1 MSVGFL
7 GVSERTLV
15 VVGVVF
21 VTGALAPGCGG
32 RAEDEDLDARE
43 RCGDAIFSHSA
54 TVKVMTLN
62 LRHDEDQWRLR
73 FELVADEIAR
83 LEPDIIG
90 LQEVQVDV
98 HQAYVLNELVAS
110 RGKARYQIYEE
121 TKPAGGEGVA
131 ILTRF
136 PILWHDHVP
145 MVDDRVSVFVR
156 VRHPSG
162 GDIDVVDTH
171 LSVGTNPAVRGARLE
186 QVAETVRLANRNLAC
201 NPTFFTGDL
210 NSGAGDAPLERLET
224 AGFVD
229 SYAYLH
235 GSPTPLD
242 GNTSDVVL
250 AEGAFEQHPQERI
263 DFVLSRGAGQRSVG
277 AVRSEVCFRN
287 HDAKGFYPSDHF
299 GVMTTFAV
307 RLR

>member
-1 MSVGFL
+1 MLVGSVRAAWRALPVF
-7 GVSERTLV
+7 GVI
-15 VVGVVF
+15 F
-21 VTGALAPGCGG
+21 VTGALVPGCGG
-32 RAEDEDLDARE
+32 QSDDADLDAHE
-43 RCGDAIFSHSA
+43 RCGDAIFSRSA

-62 LRHDEDQWRLR
+62 LRHDEDQWRRR

-90 LQEVQVDV
+90 LQEVEIDV
-98 HQAYVLNELVAS
+98 QQAPALNELVAS
-110 RGKARYQIYEE
+110 RGKRRYQIYQE

-131 ILTRF
+131 IMTRF
-136 PILWHDHVP
+136 PILWHDHLP
-145 MVDDRVSVFVR
+145 MRDNRVSVFVR

-162 GDIDVVDTH
+162 SDIDVVDTH
-171 LSVGTNPAVRGARLE
+171 LSVGTESTVMSARVE
-186 QVAETVRLANRNLAC
+186 QALDTVRLANRNLAC

-210 NSGAGDAPLERLET
+210 NSGERELPLERLKE

-229 SYAYLH
+229 SYAFLH

-242 GNTSDVVL
+242 GNTSDLVL
-250 AEGAFEQHPQERI
+250 ADGAFEQHPQERI
-263 DFVLSRGAGQRSVG
+263 DFVLSRGAGQCSVSP
-277 AVRSEVCFRN
+277 VKSEVCFRN
-287 HDAKGFYPSDHF
+287 HDDKGFYPSDHF